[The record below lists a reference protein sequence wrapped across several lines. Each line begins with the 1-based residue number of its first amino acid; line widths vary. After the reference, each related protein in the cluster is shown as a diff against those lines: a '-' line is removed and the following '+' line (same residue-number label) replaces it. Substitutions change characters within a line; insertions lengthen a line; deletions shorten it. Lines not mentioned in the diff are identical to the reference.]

1 VGVLNLGVGIL
12 DRLRLSAFIPRL
24 DIAVEGSAQLCT
36 DEHFIEVLLPMEG
49 ESGRKTDVHIDVS
62 LELWTKGTRR
72 ITVLELRDA
81 AAVRQLLK
89 DRREPFSPLTLE
101 PRTPKV
107 STYFTLEPADGRS
120 LQAGE
125 GSRLTFGL
133 RLGRNGRD
141 RRVAL
146 KVGAPR

>member
-1 VGVLNLGVGIL
+1 
-12 DRLRLSAFIPRL
+12 
-24 DIAVEGSAQLCT
+24 
-36 DEHFIEVLLPMEG
+36 M
-49 ESGRKTDVHIDVS
+49 S
-62 LELWTKGTRR
+62 LELRTKGTRR
-72 ITVLELRDA
+72 IAMLELRDA

-101 PRTPKV
+101 AGTPV
-107 STYFTLEPADGRS
+107 SAYFTLEPADDGT

-125 GSRLTFGL
+125 GNRLTFGL

-146 KVGAPR
+146 KVGAAR

>member
-1 VGVLNLGVGIL
+1 VGVRDLGVGIL
-12 DRLRLSAFIPRL
+12 DRLRLPAFIPRL
-24 DIAVEGSAQLCT
+24 DIAVEGSAQLCA
-36 DEHFIEVLLPMEG
+36 DEHFMVALPPTEG
-49 ESGRKTDVHIDVS
+49 EPRSKTDVHIDVS

-89 DRREPFSPLTLE
+89 DQREPFSPLTLE
-101 PRTPKV
+101 PGTPV
-107 STYFTLEPADGRS
+107 SADFTLEPADGGT

-125 GSRLTFGL
+125 GNRLTFGL

>member
-1 VGVLNLGVGIL
+1 MYARNYFLFFNPREYHSSSGSLKYTGYGNL
-12 DRLRLSAFIPRL
+12 DFRL
-24 DIAVEGSAQLCT
+24 Q
-36 DEHFIEVLLPMEG
+36 
-49 ESGRKTDVHIDVS
+49 
-62 LELWTKGTRR
+62 
-72 ITVLELRDA
+72 
-81 AAVRQLLK
+81 
-89 DRREPFSPLTLE
+89 LTLE
-101 PRTPKV
+101 PETPRV
-107 STYFTLEPADGRS
+107 STYFTLEPADGGT